1 MLKKALLATM
11 LVFCTTGFC
20 SNMHA
25 ADAASL
31 TPKQENIVLVSAWT
45 AQGNL
50 PALKQAFNKALNDG
64 VTVNELKE
72 VSIQMYAYS
81 GFPRS
86 LNALNT
92 LLTVIDERKT
102 AGIKDA
108 EGKTAAKPDP
118 KRNRH
123 SIGTA
128 IQTELVGRPVAGRV
142 YDFSPEI
149 DRFLKEHLFC
159 DIFERDVL
167 NYQER
172 ELATVSALAALGN
185 VNAQLA
191 SHYNVSLNVGLSTE
205 QLEEAVKLLKYHVG
219 SEVGNNADNVLRKVL
234 HNKN

>member
-102 AGIKDA
+102 AGINVKL
-108 EGKTAAKPDP
+108 
-118 KRNRH
+118 
-123 SIGTA
+123 
-128 IQTELVGRPVAGRV
+128 QELKMLKEKQLPSQIRK
-142 YDFSPEI
+142 EI
-149 DRFLKEHLFC
+149 D
-159 DIFERDVL
+159 IVL
-167 NYQER
+167 EQ
-172 ELATVSALAALGN
+172 
-185 VNAQLA
+185 QFK
-191 SHYNVSLNVGLSTE
+191 LN
-205 QLEEAVKLLKYHVG
+205 
-219 SEVGNNADNVLRKVL
+219 
-234 HNKN
+234 